1 MFPLMYEWHDA
12 KYLGGAHGLVGILY
26 VLIQFPALLK
36 DAALVTEIQS
46 CITSL
51 ASLERSDGNFP
62 TREDTTKDAELC
74 QWCHG
79 ATSFA
84 LLFLKASEV
93 PYTARAHAHTL
104 HACAYMAYA
113 ARNAHRGHSL

>member
-12 KYLGGAHGLVGILY
+12 KYLGGGHGLTGILY
-26 VLIQFPALLK
+26 VLMQFPALLK

-51 ASLERSDGNFP
+51 MSLERSDGNYP
-62 TREDTTKDAELC
+62 TREDSAKDAELV

-79 ATSFA
+79 APSFA
-84 LLFLKASEV
+84 LLFLKAHEV
-93 PYTARAHAHTL
+93 RIAFVSSFPFFPQLREN
-104 HACAYMAYA
+104 
-113 ARNAHRGHSL
+113 RPG